1 MQTILG
7 FLTDTFGRIGAQ
19 FLSISFN
26 DVIDIALLA
35 VVLYYVYRFVRERR
49 AGKLALGLGI
59 LVVLYALTTI
69 FEMYA
74 MSFLLQNVFQVG
86 LLALIILFQPELRA
100 ALEKVGGDPLRSI
113 RSLTEPKEV
122 AEATRAIDNICIAA
136 SDMARDRTGALIV
149 IERTTKLGDI
159 MKTGVQLDAVISQSL
174 IKNIFFN
181 KAALHDGA
189 MIIRDNRI
197 AAAGCFLPLTQNTQI
212 SKDKGT
218 RHRAG
223 VGVSE
228 VSDAVVII
236 VSEET
241 GEISLA
247 LGGSLLGGQNYTTLR
262 QQLTQLTS
270 QIDLLQRSQNT
281 AATQLD
287 GLLKERSGALYDLLD
302 ALDTAQYSD
311 VDESTD
317 AYLLAQ
323 NKLWITTGDTA
334 GFADQI
340 ALLAQ
345 QAQTV
350 QAQLGNPTQITAPTT
365 GYFVRA
371 ASSGRLNAG
380 AADILAQSP
389 EQLKAYLDSDPEM
402 PLDGCVGKLVAG
414 FSWQYAGVCSA
425 KQAEKLLGSDGKP
438 LRTAVEISFPGQSD
452 AALRA
457 TVSEV
462 TIDAE
467 KDVAR
472 FVLQCNSINGDVLC
486 LNHARARISTGEST
500 GLRVPAAAVH
510 YLKEDGT
517 EAETQGENYIP
528 GVYVKYGNIARF
540 CKIDPVDN
548 DHPLVTDGDYILVL
562 PKGTDGSVSQVRLYD
577 EIIVSGQNLYDGK
590 LL

>member
-1 MQTILG
+1 MLLFDETCISGSGNLG
-7 FLTDTFGRIGAQ
+7 YLVADG
-19 FLSISFN
+19 
-26 DVIDIALLA
+26 
-35 VVLYYVYRFVRERR
+35 ERVS
-49 AGKLALGLGI
+49 AGTA
-59 LVVLYALTTI
+59 
-69 FEMYA
+69 
-74 MSFLLQNVFQVG
+74 
-86 LLALIILFQPELRA
+86 
-100 ALEKVGGDPLRSI
+100 
-113 RSLTEPKEV
+113 V
-122 AEATRAIDNICIAA
+122 AELYT
-136 SDMARDRTGALIV
+136 
-149 IERTTKLGDI
+149 
-159 MKTGVQLDAVISQSL
+159 DANQ
-174 IKNIFFN
+174 
-181 KAALHDGA
+181 
-189 MIIRDNRI
+189 
-197 AAAGCFLPLTQNTQI
+197 
-212 SKDKGT
+212 
-218 RHRAG
+218 
-223 VGVSE
+223 
-228 VSDAVVII
+228 AV
-236 VSEET
+236 
-241 GEISLA
+241 
-247 LGGSLLGGQNYTTLR
+247 LR

-350 QAQLGNPTQITAPTT
+350 QAQLGNPTQIAAPTT

-425 KQAEKLLGSDGKP
+425 KQAEKLLGADGKT

-457 TVSEV
+457 TVAEV

-467 KDVAR
+467 QDIAR

-486 LNHARARISTGEST
+486 LNHARARVSTGEST
-500 GLRVPAAAVH
+500 GLRVPVAAVH

-540 CKIDPVDN
+540 CKIDPVDA
-548 DHPLVTDGDYILVL
+548 DHPLISEDDYILVL